1 MGKIK
6 IQDGTMKFI
15 TDEIRKVC
23 ETYKRRAPG
32 SQSERDAQ
40 VYFKNLLSTFSDE
53 VISEDFTLHPHA
65 FMGFIPVAAILLLIA
80 IVLFRFGTSVI
91 SSVFSVVL
99 PVLSIL
105 MFIFEFMM
113 YKSFVDFLFPKRV
126 STNVYAVRKASGETK
141 RRIIFGGHTD
151 AAPEWTYSMHGQIKT
166 IAPVMA
172 GGIISMFVIFGIN
185 VFALYKMITTGTSV
199 EFVGMWNTL
208 FIVELC
214 FIPFIIAIMFFINW
228 RIIVDGA
235 NDNLSA
241 NYIALCVLKEIKEQD
256 IRFENTDV
264 CCLISGSEEAGL
276 RGARAFAKKHRDELL
291 ETETVFIAMDTMR
304 EVEQLMVYTTGCTGT
319 VKDNKAVGELIREA
333 GRNVGIEMPTAGL
346 YPGAIDA
353 EAFSREGIRAAGF
366 CGVSHDPQTYY
377 HTRKDSWDNIN
388 PDCIELSLKIC
399 LEAASLY
406 DEKGGIASYE
416 KK

>member
-1 MGKIK
+1 MKIK
-6 IQDGTMKFI
+6 LQDGTMKFI
-15 TDEIRKVC
+15 TDGIREVC
-23 ETYKRRAPG
+23 EKYKRRAPG

-40 VYFKNLLSTFSDE
+40 VFFKKLLAKFSDE

-65 FMGFIPVAAILLLIA
+65 FMGFIPIAATLLLIA
-80 IVLFRFGTSVI
+80 MVLLRFGTSVVT
-91 SSVFSVVL
+91 SVFAAVL
-99 PVLSIL
+99 PVLCLL
-105 MFIFEFMM
+105 MFLFEFMM

-151 AAPEWTYSMHGQIKT
+151 ASPEWTYSLHGQIKT

-172 GGIISMFVIFGIN
+172 GAIISMFVNLGIN
-185 VFALYKMITTGTSV
+185 IYFLINVLKTGAPIEFEGVFKVLWI
-199 EFVGMWNTL
+199 
-208 FIVELC
+208 IELC
-214 FIPFIIAIMFFINW
+214 FVPFIIAIYFFINW
-228 RIIVDGA
+228 RVIVDGA

-241 NYIALCVLKEIKEQD
+241 NYIALSVIKEMAEQD
-256 IRFENTDV
+256 LRFENTDV

-276 RGARAFAKKHRDELL
+276 RGARAFARKHRKELL
-291 ETETVFIAMDTMR
+291 DTETVFIAMDTMR
-304 EVEQLMVYTTGCTGT
+304 EVEQLMVYTRGCTGT
-319 VKDNKAVGELIREA
+319 VKDSKAVGELIREA

-353 EAFSREGIRAAGF
+353 EAFSREGIKAAGF
-366 CGVSHDPQTYY
+366 CGVNHDPKTYY
-377 HTRKDSWDNIN
+377 HTRKDSWDNIS
-388 PDCIELSLKIC
+388 PECIELSLKIC

>member
-1 MGKIK
+1 MKIK
-6 IQDGTMKFI
+6 LQDGTMKFI
-15 TDEIRKVC
+15 TDGIREVC
-23 ETYKRRAPG
+23 EKYKRRAPG

-40 VYFKNLLSTFSDE
+40 VFFKKLLAKFSDE

-65 FMGFIPVAAILLLIA
+65 FMGFIPIAATLLLIA
-80 IVLFRFGTSVI
+80 MVLLRFGTSVVT
-91 SSVFSVVL
+91 SVFAAVL
-99 PVLSIL
+99 PVLCLL
-105 MFIFEFMM
+105 MFLFEFMM

-151 AAPEWTYSMHGQIKT
+151 ASPEWTYSLHGQIKT

-172 GGIISMFVIFGIN
+172 GAIISMFVNLGIN
-185 VFALYKMITTGTSV
+185 IYFLINVLKTGAPIEFEGVFKVL
-199 EFVGMWNTL
+199 W
-208 FIVELC
+208 IVELC
-214 FIPFIIAIMFFINW
+214 FVPFIIAIYFFINW
-228 RIIVDGA
+228 RVIVDGA

-241 NYIALCVLKEIKEQD
+241 NYIALSVIKEMAEQD
-256 IRFENTDV
+256 LRFENTDV

-276 RGARAFAKKHRDELL
+276 RGARAFARKHRKELL
-291 ETETVFIAMDTMR
+291 DTETVFIAMDTMR
-304 EVEQLMVYTTGCTGT
+304 EVEQLMVYTRGCTGT
-319 VKDNKAVGELIREA
+319 VKDSKAVGELIREA

-366 CGVSHDPQTYY
+366 CGVNHDPKTYY
-377 HTRKDSWDNIN
+377 HTRKDSWDNIS
-388 PDCIELSLKIC
+388 PECIELSLKIC

>member
-1 MGKIK
+1 
-6 IQDGTMKFI
+6 MKFI

>member
-1 MGKIK
+1 MKIK

-15 TDEIRKVC
+15 TDEIKKVC

-40 VYFKNLLSTFSDE
+40 GYFKNLLSQFSDE

-80 IVLFRFGTSVI
+80 IALFRFGTSVV
-91 SSVFSVVL
+91 SSVLSVVL
-99 PVLSIL
+99 PFLSIL
-105 MFIFEFMM
+105 MFAFEFMM

-172 GGIISMFVIFGIN
+172 GGIISMFVIFVIN
-185 VFALYKMITTGTSV
+185 VFALYKTISTGSSV
-199 EFVGMWNTL
+199 EFVGMWKTL

-228 RIIVDGA
+228 KIIVDGA

-241 NYIALCVLKEIKEQD
+241 NYIALCVLKEMKEQD

-264 CCLISGSEEAGL
+264 CCLLSGSEEAGL

-333 GRNVGIEMPTAGL
+333 GKNVGIEMPTAGL

-353 EAFSREGIRAAGF
+353 EAFSREGIKAAGF

>member
-1 MGKIK
+1 MK
-6 IQDGTMKFI
+6 IQLQSKTMDFI
-15 TDEIRKVC
+15 TEEIRKVC
-23 ETYKRRAPG
+23 EKFKRRAPG

-40 VYFKNLLSTFSDE
+40 VYFKDLLAKYSDE

-65 FMGFIPVAAILLLIA
+65 FMGFIPVAAFLILVA

-91 SSVFSVVL
+91 TAAISVLL
-99 PVLSIL
+99 PLLSIL

-126 STNVYAVRKASGETK
+126 SANVYGVRKASGETK

-151 AAPEWTYSMHGQIKT
+151 AAPEWTYSLHGQIKT

-172 GGIISMFVIFGIN
+172 GGIISMFVIFTFNTI
-185 VFALYKMITTGTSV
+185 LLCEMISTGEAV
-199 EFVGMWNTL
+199 EFVGMWKAF
-208 FIVELC
+208 FITELC
-214 FIPFIIAIMFFINW
+214 FVPFIIAIMFFINW
-228 RIIVDGA
+228 RVIVDGA

-241 NYIALCVLKEIKEQD
+241 NYIALSVLKEMTEQD

-304 EVEQLMVYTTGCTGT
+304 EIKELMVYTTGCTGT
-319 VKDNKAVGELIREA
+319 VKDSKAVGELIREA

-366 CGVSHDPQTYY
+366 CGVSHNPQTYY
-377 HTRKDSWDNIN
+377 HTRKDTWDNI
-388 PDCIELSLKIC
+388 DHECIELSLKIC

-416 KK
+416 NK